1 LATKPLNIQQWH
13 VWKSSTVLQ
22 GAQNWFG
29 LNWFRDGV
37 ISLCFCKH
45 SDISAIARNPEPLLN
60 CLININHIEMSGIAE
75 FVADR
80 KVIPKLNLN
89 IQYSCTENETIMTV
103 DHYVTTV
110 SEQLLVDSVLNRTLN
125 EEILWNAGR
134 STMVLRPTTWN
145 KTGTF
150 NTASNLLLSTF

>member
-1 LATKPLNIQQWH
+1 
-13 VWKSSTVLQ
+13 
-22 GAQNWFG
+22 
-29 LNWFRDGV
+29 
-37 ISLCFCKH
+37 
-45 SDISAIARNPEPLLN
+45 
-60 CLININHIEMSGIAE
+60 MSGIAE

-125 EEILWNAGR
+125 EEIL
-134 STMVLRPTTWN
+134 
-145 KTGTF
+145 
-150 NTASNLLLSTF
+150 